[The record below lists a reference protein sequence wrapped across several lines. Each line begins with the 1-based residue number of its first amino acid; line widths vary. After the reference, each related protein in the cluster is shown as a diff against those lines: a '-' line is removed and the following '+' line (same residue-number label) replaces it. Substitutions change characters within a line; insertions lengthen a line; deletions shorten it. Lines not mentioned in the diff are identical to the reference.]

1 MTTRTE
7 RGVETPKKV
16 SGGVE
21 GTIRRASNGKG
32 IQVLGA
38 LQFDALW
45 FVTGP
50 GFLKTG
56 GRCYGA
62 AARILHPSLLM

>member
-1 MTTRTE
+1 MTIRTE

-32 IQVLGA
+32 ISKYSA
-38 LQFDALW
+38 RPFDALR
-45 FVTGP
+45 FVTGL
-50 GFLKTG
+50 LKTG
-56 GRCYGA
+56 GRKGRSYGVNC
-62 AARILHPSLLM
+62 